1 MELNSNFILQADHLS
16 KNYGPKRAL
25 DNVSFSIKS
34 GRIVGL
40 LGPNGSGKTTLIKI
54 LAGMNTVYQGNVSIA
69 GCPPGPDSKTLISYL
84 PDKLYFPNWMKVNDI
99 VEEFHS
105 FFADFDAQKCY
116 SMLQRLNVDARAK
129 IKSLSKGTIEKLQLC
144 LAMARNARL
153 YLLDEPL
160 GGVDPAAR
168 DFILDTILNNYSEHS
183 TIVISTHLI
192 ADVERIFDTVIF
204 LKDGQIALCDDVDNV
219 RMKEGKSIDQLFRE
233 VFKC

>member
-1 MELNSNFILQADHLS
+1 
-16 KNYGPKRAL
+16 
-25 DNVSFSIKS
+25 
-34 GRIVGL
+34 
-40 LGPNGSGKTTLIKI
+40 
-54 LAGMNTVYQGNVSIA
+54 
-69 GCPPGPDSKTLISYL
+69 
-84 PDKLYFPNWMKVNDI
+84 
-99 VEEFHS
+99 
-105 FFADFDAQKCY
+105 
-116 SMLQRLNVDARAK
+116 
-129 IKSLSKGTIEKLQLC
+129 
-144 LAMARNARL
+144 MARNARL